1 MNRQRKSQ
9 VNHGSVLRWALQ
21 ACRRQRKKR
30 KFADSTGAT
39 LNGEMTLI
47 RALVLRRVLR
57 RRFLGNDETNVGVLM
72 PPTVAGAVV
81 NFALA
86 LDRRVPV
93 NLNYVLT
100 ADGIVQSVRLANI
113 RHIITSKKV
122 MDRLGLQIDAPII
135 YLEDI
140 PTMVTKRDKIAAA
153 MLGKFAPIVLI
164 EKALGL
170 SNVRDDDLFTIL
182 FTSGATGEPKGAM
195 LTHGNI
201 GTNCASITNRFAIQP
216 HDVLVGVLPFFHAFG
231 LTVTLWM
238 PLISEASV
246 VYHTSPLEPDAI
258 ADLTRTYGGTIL
270 LATPTLLRLYANAI
284 PREAFATLN
293 TVATGAERLPPRIAD
308 QFEETFGLRPFEG
321 YGVTET
327 SPVISF
333 NVPAHRWHGP
343 GSAPIKAGTVGKAIP
358 DVRLRVVDRETGET
372 LGADREGLL
381 FVSGPNVMQGY
392 LHRPELTASV
402 LQDGWYNTG
411 DIVMIDS
418 EGYITITGRQSQFS
432 KIGGETIPHL
442 LIEETIAELLNLA
455 GEDSVHAAITAV
467 PDARRGER
475 IVVVHEPMTI
485 TPTDVISGLHEA
497 GFPNLYIPSPE
508 SFLEVDSIP
517 MLGSG
522 KVDLRAL
529 KSLATAAFDESGR
542 RSQISD

>member
-1 MNRQRKSQ
+1 M
-9 VNHGSVLRWALQ
+9 
-21 ACRRQRKKR
+21 
-30 KFADSTGAT
+30 
-39 LNGEMTLI
+39 
-47 RALVLRRVLR
+47 
-57 RRFLGNDETNVGVLM
+57 
-72 PPTVAGAVV
+72 
-81 NFALA
+81 
-86 LDRRVPV
+86 
-93 NLNYVLT
+93 
-100 ADGIVQSVRLANI
+100 
-113 RHIITSKKV
+113 
-122 MDRLGLQIDAPII
+122 
-135 YLEDI
+135 
-140 PTMVTKRDKIAAA
+140 
-153 MLGKFAPIVLI
+153 
-164 EKALGL
+164 
-170 SNVRDDDLFTIL
+170 
-182 FTSGATGEPKGAM
+182 
-195 LTHGNI
+195 
-201 GTNCASITNRFAIQP
+201 
-216 HDVLVGVLPFFHAFG
+216 
-231 LTVTLWM
+231 
-238 PLISEASV
+238 
-246 VYHTSPLEPDAI
+246 
-258 ADLTRTYGGTIL
+258 
-270 LATPTLLRLYANAI
+270 
-284 PREAFATLN
+284 
-293 TVATGAERLPPRIAD
+293 
-308 QFEETFGLRPFEG
+308 
-321 YGVTET
+321 TET